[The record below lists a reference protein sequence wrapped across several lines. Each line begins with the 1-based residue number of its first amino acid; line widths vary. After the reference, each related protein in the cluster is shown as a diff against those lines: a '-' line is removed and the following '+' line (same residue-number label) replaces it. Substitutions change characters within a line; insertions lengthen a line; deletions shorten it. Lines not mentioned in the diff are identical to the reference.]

1 MALWDELK
9 ARGGGLSRRQILVGG
24 GVGAGLLIGWAV
36 WPRGYA
42 PNLVANPGETI
53 FNAFLKIGADGRVT
67 VAVPQG
73 EFGQGVY
80 TALPQIL
87 ADELG
92 ADWRTIGV
100 EAAPISP
107 VYANRLLAGDAVGGQ
122 AMGLLSGIA
131 RWAVQEFATR
141 EAMMVTGFSSSVRA
155 FEQPLREAGAAARVL
170 LCKAAAR
177 RWDADWLACDTAEG
191 FVVRGEERLR
201 FGELAEE
208 ALDFKVPDP
217 VPLRTGRENR
227 LVARSLPRLDVPSK
241 IDGTATFAADVRLP
255 DMAYAAIRQGP
266 LGDARLI
273 GYDRKAAEAQPGV
286 LGVVDTPSWVAA
298 IATNWWA
305 ANRALDAMKPRFAR
319 SGQRASTARITEA
332 LQKAMDGDGVRIAK
346 QGDLAQV
353 YRGQAIRTADYSV
366 GLAAHAPMETMS
378 ATARLRRGTLELWIA
393 SQTPALARTAAA
405 RALGMDES
413 AVVIHPVLGGGG
425 FGHRLENDIAGQV
438 AILAAKMNRP
448 VQLTWSRAE
457 DLMHDRFRPPAFAR
471 MSARL
476 GPTGLVEGWLAKIAA
491 PSTAIEQAHRMLG
504 ASGTARAF
512 LPDPGSADANAVA
525 GALPPYGIPA
535 FAIDHHPVEIDMPTG
550 HWRSGAHSY
559 TAFFTECFIDEL
571 ALASG
576 IEPLSFRMQL
586 LGQNPRLAH
595 CLATVAALAGWQG
608 GVQGSGQG
616 IACHSMAG
624 SHVALV
630 AEAHVDGNQKVV
642 VDSVVAVVDCGRVI
656 NPDLVRQQI
665 EGGILYGIAAAT
677 GAPIEVRDGMVV
689 PRNFAQLEFPQL
701 ASSPRIGIELVR
713 SQAPSGGVSE
723 IAVPPIGPAIANA
736 IAAANGQRLRSL
748 PLVPGAI

>member
-24 GVGAGLLIGWAV
+24 GVGIGLVVGWAV
-36 WPRGYA
+36 WPRAYA
-42 PNLVANPGETI
+42 PNLVANPAETI
-53 FNAFLKIGADGRVT
+53 FNAFLKIAADGRVT

-73 EFGQGVY
+73 EFGQGSY

-92 ADWRTIGV
+92 ADWRTIAV

-107 VYANRLLAGDAVGGQ
+107 VYANRLLAGDAVEGQ
-122 AMGLLSGIA
+122 AEGLLSGIS

-141 EAMMVTGFSSSVRA
+141 ESLMVTGFSSSIRA
-155 FEQPLREAGAAARVL
+155 FEKPLREAGAAARVL

-201 FGELAEE
+201 FGELTQE
-208 ALDFKVPDP
+208 ALDFKIPDP

-227 LVARSLPRLDVPSK
+227 LVARSLPRLDLPAK

-266 LGDARLI
+266 LGEARLI
-273 GYDRKAAEAQPGV
+273 GYDRKAADAQPGV
-286 LGVVDTPSWVAA
+286 LGVVDTPHWVAA

-305 ANRALDAMKPRFAR
+305 ANRALDEMKPRFAV
-319 SGQRASTARITEA
+319 GGARASTARITET
-332 LQKAMDGDGVRIAK
+332 LQKAMDGDGVRITK
-346 QGDLAQV
+346 QGDLAAV
-353 YRGQAIRTADYSV
+353 YRGQTIHTADYSV
-366 GLAAHAPMETMS
+366 GLAAHAPMETMT
-378 ATARLRRGTLELWIA
+378 ATARLKRGALELWIA
-393 SQTPALARTAAA
+393 TQTPALARAEAA
-405 RALGMDES
+405 RALGMDEND
-413 AVVIHPVLGGGG
+413 VVIHPVLGGGA
-425 FGHRLENDIAGQV
+425 FGHRLENEIAGQV
-438 AILAAKMNRP
+438 AILAARMSRP

-457 DLMHDRFRPPAFAR
+457 DLTHDRFRPPAFAR
-471 MSARL
+471 MSAKF
-476 GPTGLVEGWLAKIAA
+476 GPTGLIEGWLAKIAA
-491 PSTAIEQAHRMLG
+491 PSTAVEQARRMFAG
-504 ASGTARAF
+504 HGTARTF
-512 LPDPGSADANAVA
+512 LPDPASADPHAVA

-535 FAIDHHPVEIDMPTG
+535 FAVDHHPAEIGVPTG
-550 HWRSGAHSY
+550 YWRSGAHSY

-571 ALASG
+571 ALMSG

-586 LGQNPRLAH
+586 LGSNPRLAH

-616 IACHSMAG
+616 IACHSMAD

-630 AEAHVDGNQKVV
+630 AEAHVDGSQKVV
-642 VDSVVAVVDCGRVI
+642 VDRVTAVVDCGRVI

-665 EGGILYGIAAAT
+665 EGGILFGIAAAT
-677 GAPIEVRDGMVV
+677 GAAIDIKDGMVV
-689 PRNFAQLEFPQL
+689 PRNFAQLEFPVL
-701 ASSPRIGIELVR
+701 ANSPQIGIELVR

-723 IAVPPIGPAIANA
+723 IAVPPIAPAVANA

-748 PLVPGAI
+748 PLVPGAV